1 MPLEPLLQYAVLL
14 NFIKSHNN
22 MNKIEFIL
30 SVFILVFTAIM
41 LVNVFTTPS
50 IVREFAITAFSI
62 MFLLSIA
69 LVRITF
75 REMRKGRDN
84 IKICRHKKDV

>member
-1 MPLEPLLQYAVLL
+1 
-14 NFIKSHNN
+14 

-50 IVREFAITAFSI
+50 IVREFAITAFQSC
-62 MFLLSIA
+62 S
-69 LVRITF
+69 
-75 REMRKGRDN
+75 
-84 IKICRHKKDV
+84 C

>member
-1 MPLEPLLQYAVLL
+1 MPLEPLLQYVVLL
-14 NFIKSHNN
+14 NFIKIHNN

-41 LVNVFTTPS
+41 LVNVFITPS
-50 IVREFAITAFSI
+50 IAREYAIVAFSI

-69 LVRITF
+69 LVRVTF
-75 REMRKGRDN
+75 KEMREGKDN
-84 IKICRHKKDV
+84 IKICRHKKAA

>member
-1 MPLEPLLQYAVLL
+1 
-14 NFIKSHNN
+14 

-41 LVNVFTTPS
+41 LVNVFITLS
-50 IVREFAITAFSI
+50 IAREYAIVAFSI

-69 LVRITF
+69 LVRVTF
-75 REMRKGRDN
+75 KEMRKGKDN
-84 IKICRHKKDV
+84 IKICRHKKAA

>member
-1 MPLEPLLQYAVLL
+1 
-14 NFIKSHNN
+14 
-22 MNKIEFIL
+22 
-30 SVFILVFTAIM
+30 M

-84 IKICRHKKDV
+84 IKICRHKKAV